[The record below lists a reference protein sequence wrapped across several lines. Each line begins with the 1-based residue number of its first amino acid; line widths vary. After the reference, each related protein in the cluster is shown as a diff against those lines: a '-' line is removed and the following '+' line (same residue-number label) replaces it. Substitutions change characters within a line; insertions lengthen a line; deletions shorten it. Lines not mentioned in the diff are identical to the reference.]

1 MIGPIMHTP
10 FLVTLPLC
18 YHWLGTTDSG
28 TDRFMYMFIA
38 YTSIVTSISMMLDA
52 NITHQWASGREV
64 GEYARGKRGGVPHRI
79 FLPLPSVVMAV
90 AAHYFC
96 PAPEH

>member
-1 MIGPIMHTP
+1 
-10 FLVTLPLC
+10 
-18 YHWLGTTDSG
+18 
-28 TDRFMYMFIA
+28 MYLFIA

-52 NITHQWASGREV
+52 NTTHQWASGREV

-79 FLPLPSVVMAV
+79 FLPLPSVVMAI

>member
-1 MIGPIMHTP
+1 
-10 FLVTLPLC
+10 
-18 YHWLGTTDSG
+18 
-28 TDRFMYMFIA
+28 MYLFIA

-52 NITHQWASGREV
+52 STTHQWASGWEV
-64 GEYARGKRGGVPHRI
+64 GEYARGKGGGVPHRI
-79 FLPLPSVVMAV
+79 FLPLPSVVMAI